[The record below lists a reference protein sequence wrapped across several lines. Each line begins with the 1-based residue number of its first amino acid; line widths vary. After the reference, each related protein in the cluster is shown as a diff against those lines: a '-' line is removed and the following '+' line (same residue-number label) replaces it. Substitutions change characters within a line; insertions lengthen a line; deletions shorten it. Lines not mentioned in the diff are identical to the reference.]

1 MHVAHRSLI
10 RLGLG
15 TGKESEAL
23 AAGDALHSWTRMFL
37 DPRTSIGAV
46 HLTVADLDR
55 SVRFYQTHLGCT
67 LHERDDV
74 TARLGAGG
82 PDLVVLTESSSARR
96 AHGVTG
102 LYHFAIL
109 VPFRIELAQ
118 SLRRLV
124 DMGTVMQGF
133 ADHGVSEAL
142 YLSDPDGNGI
152 EVYRDRPRE
161 QWPRGGGQLRMG
173 TAPLDVERLLSD
185 LRGHR
190 ERWAGLSPAAVVG
203 HVHLHVAQL
212 DTSEQFY
219 VNLIGFDVME
229 RYGHA
234 ALFVSAGG
242 YHHHIGLNTWAGVGA
257 PFPPAGAIGL
267 RHFVVRVPSRA
278 ALEKVRAR
286 LVAGGR
292 AVGAHGGGVLVRDPS
307 GNAVVFATG

>member
-1 MHVAHRSLI
+1 MP
-10 RLGLG
+10 
-15 TGKESEAL
+15 
-23 AAGDALHSWTRMFL
+23 L
-37 DPRTSIGAV
+37 DPRTAIGQV

-67 LHERDDV
+67 LHGRDNV

-82 PDLVVLTESSSARR
+82 ADLLVLTEGRAARR

-109 VPFRIELAQ
+109 VPSRIELAH
-118 SLRRLV
+118 SLRRLM

-142 YLSDPDGNGI
+142 YLADPDGNGI
-152 EVYRDRPRE
+152 EVYRDRPPE
-161 QWPRGGGQLRMG
+161 QWPRRGGQLRMG
-173 TAPLDVERLLSD
+173 TAPLDVALLLSE
-185 LRGHR
+185 LRGQPAS
-190 ERWAGLSPAAVVG
+190 WPGLSPTTVVG
-203 HVHLHVAQL
+203 HVHLHVAHL

-219 VNLIGFDVME
+219 VNVIGFDVMQ

-257 PFPPAGAIGL
+257 PPPPPGAIGL
-267 RHFVVRVPSRA
+267 RHFVVRVPSRG
-278 ALEKVRAR
+278 ALASVRAR
-286 LVAGGR
+286 LVAGGHAPDVDGQSLR
-292 AVGAHGGGVLVRDPS
+292 VRDPS
-307 GNAVVFATG
+307 GNAILFQTA